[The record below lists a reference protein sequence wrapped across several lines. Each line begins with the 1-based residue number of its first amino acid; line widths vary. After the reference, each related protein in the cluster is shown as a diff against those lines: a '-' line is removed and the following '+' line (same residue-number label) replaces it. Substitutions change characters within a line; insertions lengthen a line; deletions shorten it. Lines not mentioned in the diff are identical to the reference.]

1 MDDIFTIL
9 PEIPTL
15 ASITFIVSGYQ
26 CPDTGISMDDIFTI
40 LPEIPTPASITFIVS
55 GY

>member
-15 ASITFIVSGYQ
+15 ASITFIVSGYYRVLRKYLNPVLGSYGHFGTKEFSYLCKKQ
-26 CPDTGISMDDIFTI
+26 
-40 LPEIPTPASITFIVS
+40 
-55 GY
+55 

>member
-9 PEIPTL
+9 PEIPRP

-26 CPDTGISMDDIFTI
+26 K
-40 LPEIPTPASITFIVS
+40 ENS
-55 GY
+55 G